1 MKYIYCLCVIFLF
14 SNLFAQKGKKE
25 TEQNINWELKYDT
38 LVLKHE
44 EEIIRYKHTI
54 DTLMSKYSKPVK
66 TTKQK
71 ITLPENQIKSITTL
85 IGKDQWSI
93 SNFGGA
99 SQMNNLE
106 SEQVLKFLRSKN
118 FNECHNDEEWSDNLE
133 SNLPAF
139 FVLSDTL
146 HSLGFYFNVTAIK
159 ELESILENT
168 EWRIASHNDFSN
180 LYSHAASLLK
190 SLKLTTTF
198 SPFHLIA
205 GNPTDEMLLKKAKW
219 NMKVVDIYNL
229 NIFPYTYYTGFI
241 ELLGD
246 EDYIEY
252 FSSFDESGNVVVT
265 HISPDNKLP
274 FKYAY
279 GSESLNY
286 GFLIRLIKK

>member
-1 MKYIYCLCVIFLF
+1 MIFLF

>member
-1 MKYIYCLCVIFLF
+1 MIFLF

-25 TEQNINWELKYDT
+25 TEQIINWELKYDT

-44 EEIIRYKHTI
+44 EEIIRFKHTI

-71 ITLPENQIKSITTL
+71 IALPENQIKSITTL

-106 SEQVLKFLRSKN
+106 SEQVLEFLRSKN
-118 FNECHNDEEWSDNLE
+118 FNECHNDEEWANNLE

-180 LYSHAASLLK
+180 LYSHATSLLK
-190 SLKLTTTF
+190 NLKLTTTF

-252 FSSFDESGNVVVT
+252 FSGFDDSGNVVVT